1 MTSAAAAAPP
11 DSGAPRV
18 NVPMATISI
27 MLSTTVVIMDINIA
41 GIALPS
47 MQGSLSASQDQIS
60 WVMTTYFMAQGV
72 TMAATGWL
80 AGRIGRKRLYM
91 GALIGFALCAVMSGN
106 ATTLEEIIIWRG
118 LQGMFSAPVVPISQ
132 ALILDHYPRE
142 RHPFAISLWGSGVMI
157 APVLGPVLGGYIT
170 EEYSWRW
177 VFYLS
182 LPFAVLGVAGTMIF
196 IREIPRNLE
205 RRFDW
210 LGFFCLAVMLAC
222 LQFTLD
228 RGESEGWF
236 DSDLIILM
244 TAIIAL
250 SLYLFVVHSMTTDNP
265 FISVGIL
272 TNRNFM
278 IGMIFMFLLGVLVMS
293 INVIMPLFLQNV
305 REFPVVTAGFT
316 MLPRGLGT
324 MFALILAGRL
334 SGRVLDPRLVIWIG
348 FMCVAYS
355 AWTLSNS
362 TTDVGYATFAIA
374 GFFNG
379 AGIGLIYVP
388 LTTVSFWTLPVQ
400 YRTEAS
406 TLSSLFRNYGSGIG
420 VSIVISLLSR
430 SQKETH
436 AYLTERISP
445 FNEVLQAPWLPEY
458 WSIDTVQGLAAL
470 ETEITRQALSIG
482 FLNDFNLILVGAFL
496 SMPLIL
502 LLSRGKAD
510 DKPV

>member
-1 MTSAAAAAPP
+1 MNSSKIEPIGSEGPET
-11 DSGAPRV
+11 
-18 NVPMATISI
+18 NVPMATLAI

-41 GIALPS
+41 GIALPA
-47 MQGSLSASQDQIS
+47 MQGSLSANQDQIS

-80 AGRIGRKRLYM
+80 AGRFGRKRLYV
-91 GALIGFALCAVMSGN
+91 GALIGFAFCAMMAGN
-106 ATTLEEIIIWRG
+106 SATLEEIIIWRG

-132 ALILDHYPRE
+132 ALILDLYPRE
-142 RHPFAISLWGSGVMI
+142 RHSFALALWGSGVMV
-157 APVLGPVLGGYIT
+157 APVLGPVLGGIIT

-182 LPFAVLGVAGTMIF
+182 LPFAILGVTGTLVF
-196 IREIPRNLE
+196 IKEISRDLE

-236 DSDLIILM
+236 NSDLILLM
-244 TAIIAL
+244 IGLIGL
-250 SLYLFVVHSMTTDNP
+250 SFYLFVIHSMTTENP
-265 FISVGIL
+265 FISAGIIK
-272 TNRNFM
+272 NRNFM

-305 REFPVVTAGFT
+305 REFPVVTAGLT

-334 SGRVLDPRLVIWIG
+334 SGRIIDPRLVILIG
-348 FMCVAYS
+348 FVCVAYS
-355 AWTLSNS
+355 AWTLSNA
-362 TTDVGYATFAIA
+362 TTDVGYATFDIA

-379 AGIGLIYVP
+379 AGIGLVYVP

-406 TLSSLFRNYGSGIG
+406 TLSSLIRNYGSGIG
-420 VSIVISLLSR
+420 VSIVISCLSR
-430 SQKETH
+430 TQKESQ
-436 AYLTERISP
+436 AFLAERISP
-445 FNEVLQAPWLPEY
+445 FSEIISTPWLPEL
-458 WSIDTVQGLAAL
+458 WSINSIRGLSAL
-470 ETEITRQALSIG
+470 EAEINKQALSIG
-482 FLNDFNLILVGAFL
+482 FLNDFNLILVGTLLA
-496 SMPLIL
+496 MPLIL
-502 LLSRGKAD
+502 LISRGENKQ
-510 DKPV
+510 KPD

>member
-1 MTSAAAAAPP
+1 MTTPTGSPLNP
-11 DSGAPRV
+11 GRPQT
-18 NVPMATISI
+18 NVTMATIAI

-41 GIALPS
+41 GIALPA
-47 MQGSLSASQDQIS
+47 MQGALSASQDQIS

-80 AGRIGRKRLYM
+80 AGRLGRKRLYM
-91 GALIGFALCAVMSGN
+91 GALIGFALCATMSGN
-106 ATTLEEIIIWRG
+106 ATSLEEIIIWRG

-142 RHPFAISLWGSGVMI
+142 RHSFALALWGSGVMV

-182 LPFAVLGVAGTMIF
+182 LPFAILGVAGTLIF
-196 IREIPRNLE
+196 IREIPRDLS

-210 LGFFCLAVMLAC
+210 LGFFCLALMLAC

-228 RGESEGWF
+228 RGEGEGWF

-244 TAIIAL
+244 AVVIGL
-250 SLYLFVVHSMTTDNP
+250 SFYLFVIHSMTTDNP

-305 REFPVVTAGFT
+305 REFPVVTAGLT

-334 SGRVLDPRLVIWIG
+334 SDRVLDPRVVIFIG
-348 FMCVAYS
+348 FLCVAYS

-379 AGIGLIYVP
+379 AGIGLVYVP
-388 LTTVSFWTLPVQ
+388 LTTVSFWTLPIRF
-400 YRTEAS
+400 RTEAS
-406 TLSSLFRNYGSGIG
+406 TLSSLVRNYGSGIG
-420 VSIVISLLSR
+420 VSIVIGVLSR
-430 SQKETH
+430 SQKEAH
-436 AYLTERISP
+436 AFLAERISP
-445 FNEVLQAPWLPEY
+445 YNELMRSPWLPEH
-458 WSIDTVQGLAAL
+458 WSIEKIQGLAAL
-470 ETEITRQALSIG
+470 ENEINRQALSIG
-482 FLNDFNLILVGAFL
+482 FLNDFNLILIGAFL

-502 LLSRGKAD
+502 LLSKGKPNEKTA
-510 DKPV
+510 